1 MKGNAWHK
9 KIIKDNLVFINN
21 SLTILQ
27 LNLKKTNESYSLK
40 TKQYSENAEGSNFR
54 NTPCQLKC
62 YL

>member
-1 MKGNAWHK
+1 MKGNSWHK

-54 NTPCQLKC
+54 NTP
-62 YL
+62 